1 MSGESDRTVPATSL
15 VIVAPDKLPLASTE
29 ERARAKAARDARA
42 QERAKASIRWK
53 AIVEAGG
60 SEAWVQAE
68 LRQKGLAV
76 DTDPASLLEGDKAA
90 FKERKKAE
98 AQERRA
104 LIKLAR
110 QAYLATHV
118 DYVGAGIFY
127 RDDDDETSREK
138 EARLARAKANDLAEL
153 ESPSALVEAL
163 GLDAPTLRWMCF
175 HREVEATSHYQFWTI
190 PKRDGTSRLITAPK
204 RDLKRVQRWLLRNV
218 VEKLPVHGA
227 AHGFLRARSI
237 GTNAAIHAGADV
249 VVKIDVKDFFPTI
262 TFRRVKGLFVKGGL
276 PESVATLCA
285 LLATE
290 SPREVVQF
298 RGKTL
303 YVAKGARACPQGAPT
318 SPAITN
324 AICLRLDRRLSGLA
338 RVLGYGY
345 SRYADDLAFSWRK
358 PPAEAPS
365 PETRA
370 ESSRAP
376 APVGTLLRGVA
387 TILRAEG
394 FRVHQKKTA
403 VRRAGSSQRIT
414 GLVVNKTPIHPGA
427 NPGAPDVPPA
437 RVPRETIRRLRA
449 AIHNREQ
456 GKPGKEGE
464 SLHQLHGMAAFIF
477 MVDPK
482 KGRAF
487 LDRIAALEKRASSA
501 PA

>member
-15 VIVAPDKLPLASTE
+15 VVVDPDKLSEASAE
-29 ERARAKAARDARA
+29 ERARAKAARGARTE
-42 QERAKASIRWK
+42 QRERAAIRWK

-60 SEAWVQAE
+60 SEAWVLAE

-76 DTDPASLLEGDKAA
+76 DSDPASLSEGEKGAY
-90 FKERKKAE
+90 KERKKAE

-104 LIKLAR
+104 LIKQAR
-110 QAYLATHV
+110 QAYLATHI
-118 DYVGAGIFY
+118 DFVGAGIFY
-127 RDDDDETSREK
+127 RDADDETSREK
-138 EARLARAKANDLAEL
+138 EARLARAKSNDLSQL
-153 ESPSALVEAL
+153 ESADALAKAL

-175 HREVEATSHYQFWTI
+175 HREVEATSHYKFWTI
-190 PKRDGTSRLITAPK
+190 PKRDGTRRLITAPK

-262 TFRRVKGLFVKGGL
+262 TFRRVKGLFLKGGL

-358 PPAEAPS
+358 PPAE
-365 PETRA
+365 TGA

-403 VRRAGSSQRIT
+403 VRRAGASQRIT
-414 GLVVNKTPIHPGA
+414 GLVINKP
-427 NPGAPDVPPA
+427 NAPDVPPA

-456 GKPGKEGE
+456 NKPGKEGE
-464 SLHQLHGMAAFIF
+464 TLHQLQGMAAFIF

-487 LDRIAALEKRASSA
+487 LDRIAALEKRASGS